1 MSVIDEIKS
10 QIDAVSLISETV
22 QLRKA
27 GKNYTGFCPFHPN
40 SRTPAFVV
48 FPDSGTWRCF
58 GQCNQGGDIFQF
70 IMKKEGWD
78 FSDALRHL
86 ADRAGIQLKP
96 QTPEQKHA
104 ADVHEQNRELL
115 ESAVVFY
122 RNNLLNTPAGLEVL
136 DYLQS
141 KRYLNDQTLETFGI
155 GYAPQSW
162 DATNQ
167 HFLQKGVKVEDLI
180 AVGLVSE
187 RDEGGIYDRFRN
199 RIMIPIR
206 DYRGRMSGFGA
217 RIVDPEDVPKFLN
230 SPQTALFD
238 KSQTLYGLD
247 RARRVIREM
256 EQAVI
261 VEGYLD
267 VISLHQAGFEN
278 VVSPMG
284 TALTEQQL
292 KQVKRYTR
300 NIILALDPDAAGDQ
314 ATLRGLQIARQAM
327 DREEEPVFDARG
339 LLGHEARLQADI
351 RVATLPDNLDP
362 DEVVQRDPSE
372 WQKIIDNAKPIIIH
386 VMETIAAGKD
396 LEDPK
401 IKDEIATQVLP
412 LIQDVPGAIQREA
425 YRQRLARLL
434 KVDERTLLDPRATT
448 QRSRTPVR
456 RMRASTPTPALPPKS
471 TIISTHDSSYALEVH
486 CLGILMRAPSLLYQ
500 VDRTLQENKLSRL
513 TVDDFQHT
521 DHQNI
526 FRLVQR
532 SVEQDL
538 AEPLNFI
545 MNSLSLEL
553 MDLADDLLVRTGNL
567 DPQKD
572 KVLEDLLRSVLILRR
587 RNLQQNIEYIRIL
600 MVDAQE
606 DGDIKAAPYLKTLQQ
621 HAAALRGINEALGK
635 LTGDQRLFGKENND
649 RRYLPR

>member
-96 QTPEQKHA
+96 QTPEQKQA

-136 DYLQS
+136 DYLHS

-247 RARRVIREM
+247 RARRVIREK

-278 VVSPMG
+278 AISPMG

-401 IKDEIATQVLP
+401 IKDEIAAQVLP

-434 KVDERTLLDPRATT
+434 KVPERTLQDPRATS

-456 RMRASTPTPALPPKS
+456 RQRLSTPAPVSTPKS
-471 TIISTHDSSYALEVH
+471 TIISAHDSSYALEVH

-513 TVDDFQHT
+513 TIEDFQHT
-521 DHQNI
+521 DHQTI

-538 AEPLNFI
+538 VEPLNFI

-572 KVLEDLLRSVLILRR
+572 KVLEDLLRSVLTLRR
-587 RNLQQNIEYIRIL
+587 RNLQQSIEYIRIL

-621 HAAALRGINEALGK
+621 HTAALRGINEALGK
-635 LTGDQRLFGKENND
+635 FTGDQRLFGKQNND

>member
-22 QLRKA
+22 QLRKT

-78 FSDALRHL
+78 FSEALRYL

-96 QTPEQKHA
+96 QTPEQKQA
-104 ADVHEQNRELL
+104 ADVHEQHRELL

-122 RNNLLNTPAGLEVL
+122 RHNLLNTPGGLEVL
-136 DYLQS
+136 DYLHT
-141 KRYLNDQTLETFGI
+141 KRYLNDQTLEAFGV

-167 HFLQKGVKVEDLI
+167 HFLQKGVKVEDLV

-187 RDEGGIYDRFRN
+187 RDEGGIYDRFRH

-217 RIVDPEDVPKFLN
+217 RIVDPDDVPKFLN

-238 KSQTLYGLD
+238 KSQTLYGFD
-247 RARRVIREM
+247 RARQVIREKD
-256 EQAVI
+256 QAVI

-267 VISLHQAGFEN
+267 VISLHQAGFAN
-278 VVSPMG
+278 VISPMG

-362 DEVVQRDPSE
+362 DEVVQRDPAE
-372 WQKIIDNAKPIIIH
+372 WQKIIDNARPIIIH
-386 VMETIAAGKD
+386 VMEALAAGKD

-401 IKDEIATQVLP
+401 IKDEIAAQVLP

-434 KVDERTLLDPRATT
+434 KVHERTLLDPRATT

-456 RMRASTPTPALPPKS
+456 RQRASIPNPALPPKS

-526 FRLVQR
+526 FRLVQK
-532 SVEQDL
+532 STEQAL

-587 RNLQQNIEYIRIL
+587 RNLQQSIEYIRIL

-606 DGDIKAAPYLKTLQQ
+606 NGDTKAAPYLKTLQQ
-621 HAAALRGINEALGK
+621 HTEALRGINEALGK
-635 LTGDQRLFGKENND
+635 LTGDQRLYGKQDND